1 MSTALSIIA
10 VFLLTFGTAYFV
22 AQEFAYVS
30 ADRIELAR
38 QAAAG
43 DKRAASAVRVMERLS
58 FMLSAAQVGI
68 TVTALLVGF
77 IAEPAFAQLLRPA
90 LEWAGLPEA
99 AVSGIAIGVAFV
111 VATVIQMVLGE
122 LFPKNLALAKAE
134 SMAKTLA
141 ASTHVY
147 LAVSGPVIRLFDGA
161 ANRVLRWVGIQP
173 VEELHHGATLEE
185 LGHIIDEAQ
194 EQGELPPHLSDVLG
208 RALSFGEHTAGEAM
222 VPRPDVV
229 SIQASAPA
237 EDVIALIRTHGHSN
251 YPVLG
256 ETTDDVVGVVG
267 VRELMRAPRQLVAKS
282 TAGDLARLPFM
293 VPDSL
298 ALLPLVRRMQERV
311 DEFACVVDEYG
322 GLAGIITLEDIAE
335 ELVGEI
341 EDESDEE
348 GVQATLVDGWWELDA
363 GLRVDEATG
372 YTGVE
377 LPESEDYDTVGGL
390 IVAKLGRLAQPGD
403 TLTIDVSPHDDEPR
417 RIQFEVVSV
426 ARRVPERIRLREAV
440 EVQR

>member
-1 MSTALSIIA
+1 MTAVLGIIA

-30 ADRIELAR
+30 ADRIELSR

-43 DKRAASAVRVMERLS
+43 DKRAASAVRVMKRLS

-77 IAEPAFAQLLRPA
+77 LAQPAFSQVLRPV
-90 LEWAGLPEA
+90 LDWIGLPGSAVTGVSIA
-99 AVSGIAIGVAFV
+99 AAFIL
-111 VATVIQMVLGE
+111 ATVIQMVLGE

-134 SMAKTLA
+134 AMAKALA

-147 LAVSGPVIRLFDGA
+147 LAISGPVIRMFDSS
-161 ANRVLRWVGIQP
+161 ANRLLRWVGIQP

-185 LGHIIDEAQ
+185 LGHIIDEA
-194 EQGELPPHLSDVLG
+194 EAQGSLSPQLSDVLG
-208 RALSFGEHTAGEAM
+208 RALSFSEHTAGEAM
-222 VPRPDVV
+222 VPRPDVISV
-229 SIQASAPA
+229 SANAPA
-237 EDVIALIRTHGHSN
+237 ASVIDLIRAHGHTS

-256 ETTDDVVGVVG
+256 ATTDDIVGVVG
-267 VRELMRAPRQLVAKS
+267 VRELMRVPESMVTDS
-282 TAGDLARLPFM
+282 MAGDIARLPLL

-298 ALLPLVRRMQERV
+298 ALLPLIRRMGEHD
-311 DEFACVVDEYG
+311 DEFACVLDEYG

-341 EDESDEE
+341 EDETDQES
-348 GVQATLVDGWWELDA
+348 VPATLVDGWWLLDA
-363 GLRVDEATG
+363 GLRVDEATT
-372 YTGVE
+372 YTGIE

-390 IVAKLGRLAQPGD
+390 IAARLGRLAEPGD
-403 TLTIDVSPHDDEPR
+403 VVTIDLPGTDDEHR
-417 RIQFEVVSV
+417 GVVIEVQSV
-426 ARRVPERIRLREAV
+426 DRRVPERIRMRHAV
-440 EVQR
+440 EVQQ

>member
-1 MSTALSIIA
+1 VNAALGIAA

-30 ADRIELAR
+30 ADRIELSR
-38 QAAAG
+38 QAAGG
-43 DKRAASAVRVMERLS
+43 DKRAASAVRVMQRLS

-68 TVTALLVGF
+68 TVTALMVGF
-77 IAEPAFAQLLRPA
+77 IAEPAFSQLLRPA
-90 LEWAGLPEA
+90 LDWAGLPDA
-99 AVSGIAIGVAFV
+99 AVSGIAVAVAFAL
-111 VATVIQMVLGE
+111 ATVIQMVLGE
-122 LFPKNLALAKAE
+122 LFPKNLALAKPEAL
-134 SMAKTLA
+134 AKALA

-147 LAVSGPVIRLFDGA
+147 LAISGPVIRLFDNS
-161 ANRVLRWVGIQP
+161 ANRLLRAVGIQP

-185 LGHIIDEAQ
+185 LGHIIDEAKA
-194 EQGELPPHLSDVLG
+194 QGSLSPHLSGLLG
-208 RALSFGEHTAGEAM
+208 RAVSFTEHTAGEAM

-229 SIQASAPA
+229 SVQASAPA
-237 EDVIALIRTHGHSN
+237 SAVVDLIRAHGHTS

-267 VRELMRAPRQLVAKS
+267 VRELMRLPQQMIANS
-282 TAGDLARLPFM
+282 TAGDLARLPFL

-298 ALLPLVRRMQERV
+298 ALLPLTRRMEERD

-341 EDESDEE
+341 EDESDREA
-348 GVQATLVDGWWELDA
+348 VSATLVDGWWELDA
-363 GLRVDEATG
+363 GLRVDEATA
-372 YTGVE
+372 YTGIE

-390 IVAKLGRLAQPGD
+390 IAAELGRLAEPGD
-403 TLTIDVSPHDDEPR
+403 HLTIDLPRSGDEVER
-417 RIQFEVVSV
+417 VQIEVVSV
-426 ARRVPERIRLREAV
+426 ERRVAERIRLRAVV
-440 EVQR
+440 EVQQ